1 MTEPKPNA
9 PPEFS
14 RPVDIDR
21 LPADEA
27 VFDIA
32 AASSEREALARRFG
46 LLRLD
51 RLEAQI
57 RLKRLA
63 GGLLRLSATLSAAVV
78 QSCVVTLEPVPSS
91 VGDRFTLIYGPA
103 GGTQGEVTLGG
114 EEELVEPLPG
124 GFLDIGEAA
133 AQQLSL
139 ALDPYPR
146 APGAELAESPTQ
158 GGEKLSPFAA
168 LAKWQKKS

>member
-1 MTEPKPNA
+1 MTDPKPST

-14 RPVDIDR
+14 RPIDIDR

-32 AASSEREALARRFG
+32 AAPAEREALARRFG

-51 RLEAQI
+51 RLEAQV

-78 QSCVVTLEPVPSS
+78 QSCVVTLEPVPGE
-91 VGDRFTLIYGPA
+91 VEDRFTLIYGPT
-103 GGTQGEVTLGG
+103 GNTPGEVTLGG
-114 EEELVEPLPG
+114 EEELVEPLPSG
-124 GFLDIGEAA
+124 SLDVGEAA

-146 APGAELAESPTQ
+146 APGAAMAEPSAQ
-158 GGEKLSPFAA
+158 DGEKLSPFAA